1 MRDDRKNILFGQASW
16 GRV

>member
-1 MRDDRKNILFGQASW
+1 MRDDSKNILFGQASW